1 MDITKINLKK
11 LNKPALLTAALDI
24 QQLLKDTCIN
34 VEQTLLN
41 VNLKKMNKKVLY
53 SNASKMQRKL
63 ASSKDSQV
71 KDFNI
76 MQTNNINQTDMQQTE
91 HSNPDYNNSRDTQ
104 TVSSRDSSA
113 VNSSVDDTEIIND
126 LKCRLDM
133 IEKKL
138 YEAQVRINKF
148 EQYTRRENLEIIG
161 IPDSINQDQLENT
174 VLRILES
181 IGVHTDSYHI
191 SACHRLAKNKKQ
203 QSANTIIRFTD
214 RKVIYEIFS
223 KKKALKLSPLK
234 EELGSEFY
242 IIENLSPEFKSI
254 FESCKYLKRKNVIHS
269 CWTYNGMVKVKI
281 NVNDR
286 PINIFHHDDIGFYIE
301 DAHKFINIY

>member
-1 MDITKINLKK
+1 MDISKINLKK

-24 QQLLKDTCIN
+24 QQLLNDTCIN
-34 VEQTLLN
+34 VEQALLN
-41 VNLKKMNKKVLY
+41 MNLKKMNKKVLLN
-53 SNASKMQRKL
+53 NALKMQRKL

-71 KDFNI
+71 KDNNI
-76 MQTNNINQTDMQQTE
+76 NQNNINQTDLQLNE
-91 HSNPDYNNSRDTQ
+91 HFNPDSNIRDIQ
-104 TVSSRDSSA
+104 TVTSGASS
-113 VNSSVDDTEIIND
+113 VVHSSVDESELIND
-126 LKCRLDM
+126 LKFRLDLV
-133 IEKKL
+133 EKKL

-161 IPDSINQDQLENT
+161 IPDTINQDQLEST

-181 IGVHTDSYHI
+181 IDVHTDSYHI
-191 SACHRLAKNKKQ
+191 SACHRLAKNRKQ

-214 RKVIYEIFS
+214 RKIIYEIFS
-223 KKKALKLSPLK
+223 KKKTLKLSPLK
-234 EELGSEFY
+234 EELGSELY
-242 IIENLSPEFKSI
+242 ITENLSPEFKSI
-254 FESCKYLKRKNVIHS
+254 FESCKYLKRKKVIHS